1 LDQLA
6 ERLFEAEEP
15 ARLGAEQ
22 GAKPATAAH
31 GKSPLVKTD
40 VLASVSEEGIEYP
53 LGLVL
58 QGVIAGVG
66 GRQPR
71 PPVYGEGWGQTEF
84 LVFCGT
90 RSRRPE

>member
-1 LDQLA
+1 MEILLSDRLA
-6 ERLFEAEEP
+6 ELLFEAVQR

-22 GAKPATAAH
+22 GGKPATTGH

-40 VLASVSEEGIEYP
+40 VVASVSEEGIEYP

-71 PPVYGEGWGQTEF
+71 PPVD
-84 LVFCGT
+84 C
-90 RSRRPE
+90 P